1 MPVMRD
7 TVRKSLSTATALAAA
22 AAMVLPALAPSAL
35 EAQDRGN
42 SDWFLR
48 LAPYLWFSNL
58 GGAESLG
65 LPPDE
70 QVFGDLVVPVEDT
83 VLKSTWA
90 VRAEVGKGRVRGW
103 FNVSR
108 ATIANSVSMHP
119 ILDPSQSLP
128 GSYDLAW
135 FTGEAFVAVQV
146 GPFATGFAFEPY
158 AGGRYVKHDQ
168 TVTLNGGSP
177 ANIAESWIEPVLGIR
192 LFAEMGR
199 RFWTTFNTDIGG
211 FGVGSE
217 FTWTLAGELGFRV
230 FGPLDL
236 AMRYNYQEADYDN
249 KKEGSDTYVWS
260 NGVQQGWFFGLVLK
274 L

>member
-1 MPVMRD
+1 MPDMPD
-7 TVRKSLSTATALAAA
+7 TARMNISRATVLAAA
-22 AAMVLPALAPSAL
+22 AVLVLSAL
-35 EAQDRGN
+35 TPSPLDAQDRGN
-42 SDWFLR
+42 SNWFLR

-70 QVFGDLVVPVEDT
+70 QIFGDLVVPVEDT

-108 ATIANSVSMHP
+108 ATIANAVGMHP
-119 ILDPSQSLP
+119 ASDPSQTLP
-128 GSYDLAW
+128 GAYDLAW
-135 FTGEAFVAVQV
+135 LTGEAFAAVQV
-146 GPFATGFAFEPY
+146 GPFATGFSFEPY

-168 TVTLNGGSP
+168 TVTLEGGSP
-177 ANIAESWIEPVLGIR
+177 TTIAESWIEPVFGAR
-192 LFAEMGR
+192 LYAEMGR
-199 RFWTTFNTDIGG
+199 RFWTAFNTDIGG

-217 FTWTLAGELGFRV
+217 FTWTLGGELGFRV
-230 FGPLDL
+230 LGPLDL

-249 KKEGSDTYVWS
+249 KKEGTETYVWS